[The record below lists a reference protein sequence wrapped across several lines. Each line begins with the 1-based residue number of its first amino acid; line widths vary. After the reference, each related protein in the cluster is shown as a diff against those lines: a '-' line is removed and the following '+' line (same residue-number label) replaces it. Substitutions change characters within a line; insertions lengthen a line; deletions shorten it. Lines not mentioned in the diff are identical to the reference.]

1 MKLIT
6 KKNDSL
12 LDAVRI
18 ARANEKIALAE
29 AKRKAEIMIAQQ
41 TAGQHEAVLEAIR
54 NASLGGQSVRQIGLA
69 YGSSDPGT
77 AKKIVQEAMGSSGGV
92 ANPHP
97 EWHLVKREDGL
108 FTINVYDLNGMTG
121 SALCSLDEDGQNFSV
136 VDGDAWIQI
145 QLYRLGFL
153 DVVLEEYNA

>member
-1 MKLIT
+1 MNT
-6 KKNDSL
+6 KKNDAL
-12 LDAVRI
+12 LTAVKI

-77 AKKIVQEAMGSSGGV
+77 AKRIVQEAMGSTGGV
-92 ANPHP
+92 SNPHP
-97 EWHLVKREDGL
+97 EWHLVKRDDGL

-121 SALCSLDEDGQNFSV
+121 SALFSIDEDGENFSV
-136 VDGDAWIQI
+136 VEGDAWIQL
-145 QLYRLGFL
+145 QMYRMGYK